1 MYELTDK
8 NAEIIGIFACYIAAL
23 NAQQSHV
30 GASIQSTIE
39 VTI

>member
-8 NAEIIGIFACYIAAL
+8 NAEIIGTFACYIAAL
-23 NAQQSHV
+23 NAQQMHV

-39 VTI
+39 ASL